1 MSQTCGAAPEFRY
14 AARFLPEIS
23 TMRKALSLSAAA
35 LVMLVSAKAS
45 ASFHQMK
52 VVEVFAGSVAAPNA
66 SYVQLQMYAASQN
79 FVGGHVLHV
88 YDAAG
93 AEIVA
98 AKVTLSGNVAN
109 GTNQANILIGTSSVA
124 AAFGVSPD
132 FTLPQNLDKTG
143 GAVCFETIDCFS
155 WGTFAGAAADGSI
168 NPFQLV
174 TDKAARRSIASGD
187 PALLESADDGNSNV
201 ADFTAVTP
209 APKNNN
215 GSTPDG
221 GTTPVDAGVDS
232 ATPPAKDSGV
242 GTQPSP
248 NNPTVT
254 PDSGTASSSG
264 GGSSGDDGGCSVTT
278 QSADGWSTGLG
289 LLAAASM
296 LAMSRRRR
304 KKD

>member
-1 MSQTCGAAPEFRY
+1 
-14 AARFLPEIS
+14 
-23 TMRKALSLSAAA
+23 MRKALSLSAAA

-52 VVEVFAGSVAAPNA
+52 VVEVFAGSMAAPNA
-66 SYVQLQMYAASQN
+66 SYVQLQMYAKSQN

-98 AKVTLSGNVAN
+98 AKVTLSGNVTN
-109 GTNQANILIGTSSVA
+109 GANQANILIGTSSVA
-124 AAFGVSPD
+124 AAFGVAPD

-143 GAVCFETIDCFS
+143 GAVCFEAIDCFS
-155 WGTFAGAAADGSI
+155 WGTFPGAAADGSI

-174 TDKAARRSIASGD
+174 TDKAARRSIASGN
-187 PALLESADDGNSNV
+187 PALLEVADDHDNNV
-201 ADFTAVTP
+201 MDFTAVTP
-209 APKNNN
+209 APKNNAF
-215 GSTPDG
+215 GLPDAGAPVDGGG
-221 GTTPVDAGVDS
+221 GTTPPADAGTDS
-232 ATPPAKDSGV
+232 STPPGKDSGV

-248 NNPTVT
+248 NNPIVT

-264 GGSSGDDGGCSVTT
+264 GASSGDEGGCNVTT
-278 QSADGWSTGLG
+278 QSSDGWSTGLG

-304 KKD
+304 NKR

>member
-1 MSQTCGAAPEFRY
+1 
-14 AARFLPEIS
+14 
-23 TMRKALSLSAAA
+23 MRRALSLSAAA

-52 VVEVFAGSVAAPNA
+52 VVEVFAGSMAAPNA
-66 SYVQLQMYAASQN
+66 SYVQLQMYAKSQN

-98 AKVTLSGNVAN
+98 AKVTLSGNVTN
-109 GTNQANILIGTSSVA
+109 GANQANILIGTSSVA
-124 AAFGVSPD
+124 AAFGVAPD

-143 GAVCFETIDCFS
+143 GAVCFEAIDCFS
-155 WGTFAGAAADGSI
+155 WGTFPGAAADGSI

-201 ADFTAVTP
+201 ADFSAVTP
-209 APKNNN
+209 APKNNAF
-215 GSTPDG
+215 GVPDAGAPVDG
-221 GTTPVDAGVDS
+221 GTTPPADAGTDS
-232 ATPPAKDSGV
+232 STPPGKDSGV

-248 NNPTVT
+248 NNPVDT
-254 PDSGTASSSG
+254 PDSGATTSSSG
-264 GGSSGDDGGCSVTT
+264 GGSSGGDGGCNVTT
-278 QSADGWSTGLG
+278 QSSDGWSTGLG

-304 KKD
+304 NKR